1 MCIYIYSYIHI
12 ISSTL
17 PSITSKSLIPLLCFP
32 TGTLQEPG
40 KATRP
45 WGIAM
50 LNWRTQNQFIQH
62 VWRYRNVPSSKLPRQ
77 FGNEQWTQLEDIWTL
92 SKTGIFQLAML
103 VYLSVSSLY
112 KISDACHIRYLN
124 PLVNIMENS
133 WIGGGNSNIF
143 YFHPYFG
150 EDFQFDDHIFQR
162 GWFNHQLEFFRCARV
177 TGGCCQSFV
186 CSHFQESYIY
196 GLIF

>member
-1 MCIYIYSYIHI
+1 MCIYIFIYSYYIVYITIDNIQVFDSTNLFPYRYAARAGESYEAMGNSYAQLENPESIH
-12 ISSTL
+12 L
-17 PSITSKSLIPLLCFP
+17 
-32 TGTLQEPG
+32 
-40 KATRP
+40 
-45 WGIAM
+45 
-50 LNWRTQNQFIQH
+50 
-62 VWRYRNVPSSKLPRQ
+62 WRYRNVPSSKLPRQ

-177 TGGCCQSFV
+177 TGGCGQSFV